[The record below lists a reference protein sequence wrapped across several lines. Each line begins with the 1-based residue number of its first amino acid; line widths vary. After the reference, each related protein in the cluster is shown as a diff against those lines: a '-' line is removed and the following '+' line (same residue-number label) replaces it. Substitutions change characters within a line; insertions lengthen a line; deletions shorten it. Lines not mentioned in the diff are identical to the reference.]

1 MAGVVA
7 IFAEFE
13 KIFPERAG
21 GWLVRREN
29 GKPLR
34 QSAAAAWQACR
45 NPGSAP
51 SIFSKEIR

>member
-1 MAGVVA
+1 MAGLVA

-13 KIFPERAG
+13 KILAGRAG

-34 QSAAAAWQACR
+34 QSAAAAWQA
-45 NPGSAP
+45 A
-51 SIFSKEIR
+51 EIRVRTVEFF